1 MHTYIHYITL
11 HYITLHYIHTY
22 RYMYIHVCIRTI
34 CPFPWPHGA
43 APLWHLGSRRQI
55 LPHPLQAL
63 ELRQDRGTTRRHGGG
78 PWHSTAV
85 EGPIPGIQTGLGGFD
100 VPKRRIVGVNATGT
114 YGIRLYI
121 WHATDGKH
129 DAHLDFDFTSKMT
142 FHQETNS
149 EASHSQPLLLG
160 GFMFQLREYSKYM

>member
-1 MHTYIHYITL
+1 
-11 HYITLHYIHTY
+11 
-22 RYMYIHVCIRTI
+22 MYIHVCIRTI

-43 APLWHLGSRRQI
+43 APLWHLGSRQQI

-78 PWHSTAV
+78 PWPQPWIWGRSKRV
-85 EGPIPGIQTGLGGFD
+85 WVDLG
-100 VPKRRIVGVNATGT
+100 VPKRMIVGVNATGT

-149 EASHSQPLLLG
+149 EASHSQPLLLV